1 MSGMDEIANTITYLC
16 MAKDCA
22 VKAGMDYHFLS
33 EIDHLI
39 ATAKSNME
47 EEK

>member
-1 MSGMDEIANTITYLC
+1 MDELANTITYLC

-22 VKAGMDYHFLS
+22 MKADMDYHFIS

-39 ATAKSNME
+39 ATAEANRE
-47 EEK
+47 ESDNG